1 MQYLTLTLFITLL
14 LIGCSTDIQQTN
26 NTKITTEIKDDP
38 YISISNERFNEIEN
52 LLDSC
57 KQNLSNLKGCTK
69 EELVKFYIQ
78 SYSDETINKWID
90 WAYKK
95 MKSFEDSSPTEEQ
108 DVEFKKLLDLP
119 RNKNNMLKF
128 MMVMKT
134 EQIQIVGY

>member
-1 MQYLTLTLFITLL
+1 MQYLTVIL
-14 LIGCSTDIQQTN
+14 LITSLLISCSTDIQETN
-26 NTKITTEIKDDP
+26 NTKIPSEIKDDP

-57 KQNLSNLKGCTK
+57 KWNLSNLKGCTK

-78 SYSDETINKWID
+78 SYSDEIINKWID

-108 DVEFKKLLDLP
+108 DLQFKKILDLP

-128 MMVMKT
+128 MMVMT
-134 EQIQIVGY
+134 NE